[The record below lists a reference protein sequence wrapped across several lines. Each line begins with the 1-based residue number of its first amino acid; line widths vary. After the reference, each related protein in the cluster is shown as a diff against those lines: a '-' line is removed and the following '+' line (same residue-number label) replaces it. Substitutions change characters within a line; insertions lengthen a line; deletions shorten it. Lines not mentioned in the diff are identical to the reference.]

1 MSYSYNTKATN
12 QKNSTHMI
20 TSFSNINSQNIPN
33 ELSILNHQRSNSA
46 RELVVMMDLSWFKG
60 LFPSI
65 TSKPVKTA
73 RVTWKSRVPFLK
85 ENWHR
90 KVFLLRPHSPKFV
103 HSLILLRQPNYNFLR
118 PLNQTPCKASNS
130 TRVKMKKRKKKKEWS
145 PKLCK
150 VQDGLGYS
158 FCWISC

>member
-1 MSYSYNTKATN
+1 MKKIA
-12 QKNSTHMI
+12 HMI
-20 TSFSNINSQNIPN
+20 TSFSSISSQNIPS
-33 ELSILNHQRSNSA
+33 ELPILNHQRSNSA
-46 RELVVMMDLSWFKG
+46 REPVVMMDFSWSKG

-73 RVTWKSRVPFLK
+73 PVTWKSRVPFLK

-90 KVFLLRPHSPKFV
+90 KVFVLRPPSPKSV
-103 HSLILLRQPNYNFLR
+103 HSLILLRQPKYNFLR
-118 PLNQTPCKASNS
+118 PPNWTPCKATNS
-130 TRVKMKKRKKKKEWS
+130 AHVKRKKKKKDEQS